1 MSGHR
6 KGKGSGQ
13 VVYQVLDGVALV
25 TLNRPDKLN
34 ALTAA
39 MLIELNDVLE
49 QAEGDATVRTVVI
62 IGAGRGFSAGQ
73 DLTEMRQREEA
84 GEASV
89 SAEYLEQTYH
99 PLIRRIR
106 RMEKPVIGAING
118 VAAGAGASLALACD
132 LRIASENASFIQS
145 FVNVGLIPDSGSTFF
160 LPRLVGMSRA
170 MELAFTGRRV
180 SAGEAERIGLVNRVV
195 PHDELMDA
203 TMELARQ
210 LAQGPTKV
218 IGMTKRALN
227 RSWLVD
233 IEEALDYEGEL
244 QELARATEDHHEGV
258 AAFLEK
264 RPAKFTGK

>member
-1 MSGHR
+1 MIEHR
-6 KGKGSGQ
+6 KGTTGQ
-13 VVYQVLDGVALV
+13 VIYQVDDGVAV
-25 TLNRPDKLN
+25 ITLNRPDKLN
-34 ALTAA
+34 AFTAA
-39 MLIELNDVLE
+39 MLGELNDVLE
-49 QAEGDATVRTVVI
+49 QAEHDATVRAVVI
-62 IGAGRGFSAGQ
+62 TGSGRGFSAGQ
-73 DLTEMRQREEA
+73 DLTEMRQRDEA

-89 SAEYLEQTYH
+89 SAEYMEQTYH
-99 PLIRRIR
+99 PIIRRIR

-118 VAAGAGASLALACD
+118 VAAGAGASLALAAD
-132 LRIASENASFIQS
+132 LRMASENASFIQS

-160 LPRLVGMSRA
+160 LPRLVGMARA

-180 SAGEAERIGLVNRVV
+180 TAEEAERIGLVNRVV

-203 TMELARQ
+203 SMDLARQ
-210 LAQGPTKV
+210 LAQGPTAV
-218 IGMTKRALN
+218 IGMAKRALN

-244 QELARATEDHHEGV
+244 QDLARATEDHHEGV

>member
-1 MSGHR
+1 MVEHGRATHTE
-6 KGKGSGQ
+6 Q
-13 VVYQVLDGVALV
+13 VLYQVEDSVAV
-25 TLNRPDKLN
+25 ITLNRPKKLN
-34 ALTAA
+34 ALTLA
-39 MLIELNDVLE
+39 MLQALNRLLE
-49 QAEGDATVRTVVI
+49 EAEYNEAVRAVVI
-62 IGAGRGFSAGQ
+62 TGAGRGFSAGQ
-73 DLTEMRQREEA
+73 DLTEMREREEA
-84 GEASV
+84 GEPGV
-89 SAEYLEQTYH
+89 SAEYMEQTYH
-99 PLIRRIR
+99 PIIRRIR
-106 RMEKPVIGAING
+106 RMEKPVIGGING

-160 LPRLVGMSRA
+160 LPRLVGMARA

-180 SAGEAERIGLVNRVV
+180 SAEEAERIGLVNRVV
-195 PHDELMDA
+195 PHNELMDA
-203 TMELARQ
+203 TMALARQ

-258 AAFLEK
+258 TAFLEK

>member
-1 MSGHR
+1 MTEYQEG
-6 KGKGSGQ
+6 GNTGPVG
-13 VVYQVLDGVALV
+13 YQVLDGVALIA
-25 TLNRPDKLN
+25 LNRPDRLN

-49 QAEGDATVRTVVI
+49 QAEGDATVRAVVI
-62 IGAGRGFSAGQ
+62 TGTGRGFSAGQ
-73 DLTEMRQREEA
+73 DLTEMREREEA

-89 SAEYLEQTYH
+89 SADYMEQTYH
-99 PLIRRIR
+99 PIIRRIR

-160 LPRLVGMSRA
+160 LPRLVGISRA

-180 SAGEAERIGLVNRVV
+180 TAEEAERIGLVNRVV

-233 IEEALDYEGEL
+233 LEEALDYEGEL
-244 QELARATEDHHEGV
+244 QERARATEDHHEGV

>member
-1 MSGHR
+1 MTGHVSYR
-6 KGKGSGQ
+6 IH
-13 VVYQVLDGVALV
+13 DGVAVV

-39 MLIELNDVLE
+39 MLRELNRVLG
-49 QAEGDATVRTVVI
+49 QAESDAAVRAVVI
-62 IGAGRGFSAGQ
+62 TGGVGRGFSAGQ
-73 DLTEMRQREEA
+73 DLTEMREREEA
-84 GEASV
+84 GEPGV

-160 LPRLVGMSRA
+160 LPRLVGMARA
-170 MELAFTGRRV
+170 MELAFTGRRL
-180 SAGEAERIGLVNRVV
+180 SAEEAERFGLVNQVV
-195 PHDELMDA
+195 PQDQLMDA
-203 TMELARQ
+203 AMELARQ
-210 LAQGPTKV
+210 LAQGPTSV

-264 RPAKFTGK
+264 RPPKFTGE